1 VLIRALEPIEGLP
14 LMRARRS
21 RTPWR
26 RGKPV
31 PADHEL
37 CRGPGNLTTALGITL
52 AENNRPL
59 TRGALVIEDRGGS
72 VGALLWGPRI
82 GIRAGTEH
90 PWRCVLAGSPAVSA
104 RMPPPPSYA
113 S

>member
-1 VLIRALEPIEGLP
+1 
-14 LMRARRS
+14 MRARRS
-21 RTPWR
+21 RAPWR

-37 CRGPGNLTTALGITL
+37 CRGPGNLTAALGITL
-52 AENNRPL
+52 AANNRPL
-59 TRGALVIEDRGGS
+59 TRGSLVIEDRGGC
-72 VGALLWGPRI
+72 VGAVLWGPRI
-82 GIRAGTEH
+82 GIRVGTEH

-104 RMPPPPSYA
+104 RMPAPPSRA